1 MLVSACVYL
10 VMYLRG
16 DFANMLML
24 MVPVLVN
31 SVMML
36 IACWYEGNRKE
47 LTV

>member
-31 SVMML
+31 SVIL
-36 IACWYEGNRKE
+36 LAAFWYEDARKE
-47 LTV
+47 LAV